1 MSVYSSVTK
10 RTEGISTTDI
20 LGRILDLKEP
30 ESITGVDKDKVVS
43 FVNKAS
49 MLEQFMHLRPPQHGQ
64 KIVYVDG
71 SFDLLHP
78 GHVAFLKAAKAKG
91 DYLIVGVHDNNVAL
105 G

>member
-1 MSVYSSVTK
+1 MD
-10 RTEGISTTDI
+10 E
-20 LGRILDLKEP
+20 
-30 ESITGVDKDKVVS
+30 VVR

-49 MLEQFMHLRPPQHGQ
+49 MLEQFMQLRQPLPGQ

-91 DYLIVGVHDNNVAL
+91 DYLIVGVHDNAVGLVHTGNQRSKRGRL
-105 G
+105 SYYRS